1 MALIW
6 LFKYTIKKKC
16 QSLFFAD
23 GPVDVNKLRHPLMT
37 ETTARF
43 AHLLK
48 TGDQMNDHHEH
59 EQDEGVMSVEEA
71 VAELADSVSV
81 LLMAFDLSFFIII
94 IFILENC
101 FDNFEFICSFER
113 VLYFC
118 RPWSKQSSYTWK
130 DHFDT

>member
-48 TGDQMNDHHEH
+48 TDDQMNDHHEH

-81 LLMAFDLSFFIII
+81 LLMAFDLSFLLSLF
-94 IFILENC
+94 
-101 FDNFEFICSFER
+101 SF
-113 VLYFC
+113 
-118 RPWSKQSSYTWK
+118 
-130 DHFDT
+130 

>member
-1 MALIW
+1 M
-6 LFKYTIKKKC
+6 
-16 QSLFFAD
+16 
-23 GPVDVNKLRHPLMT
+23 DVNKLRHPLMT

-81 LLMAFDLSFFIII
+81 LLMAFELITLSSFALLKECSTFVGLDQSKVLIPEKIIL
-94 IFILENC
+94 IFNNYSLKWRRLLVDIYQAAK
-101 FDNFEFICSFER
+101 R
-113 VLYFC
+113 
-118 RPWSKQSSYTWK
+118 
-130 DHFDT
+130 

>member
-1 MALIW
+1 
-6 LFKYTIKKKC
+6 
-16 QSLFFAD
+16 
-23 GPVDVNKLRHPLMT
+23 MT

-94 IFILENC
+94 IFILENF

-118 RPWSKQSSYTWK
+118 RP
-130 DHFDT
+130 

>member
-1 MALIW
+1 
-6 LFKYTIKKKC
+6 
-16 QSLFFAD
+16 
-23 GPVDVNKLRHPLMT
+23 MT

-48 TGDQMNDHHEH
+48 TSDQMNDHHEH

-118 RPWSKQSSYTWK
+118 RP
-130 DHFDT
+130 